1 MTPGQPGMGKQ
12 GLAYR
17 NRTRGA
23 RVGKLGCPSSNQGVQ
38 MPYGASGQASPMA
51 PLTSPSRL
59 QMQAEVTMAHLTLPE
74 GNCRKSSLHG
84 QARLPHRLAQG
95 PQARE
100 TLPGTPAPWTQ
111 ASIWQDHTLGLHG
124 RELGNSRGHS
134 RGSGPCHSWFISPG
148 NVAPAAMSM
157 CY

>member
-23 RVGKLGCPSSNQGVQ
+23 WVGQLGWPSSDQGVQ
-38 MPYGASGQASPMA
+38 MPCGASGQASPMA

-74 GNCRKSSLHG
+74 GTCRKSSPTVRPDFLTTQHRG
-84 QARLPHRLAQG
+84 HRPERPFQAPPHRGRRPPFGRTTPWGSAAG
-95 PQARE
+95 SWGTHREIHGGAARVTAGSSPQE
-100 TLPGTPAPWTQ
+100 T
-111 ASIWQDHTLGLHG
+111 
-124 RELGNSRGHS
+124 
-134 RGSGPCHSWFISPG
+134 
-148 NVAPAAMSM
+148 
-157 CY
+157 